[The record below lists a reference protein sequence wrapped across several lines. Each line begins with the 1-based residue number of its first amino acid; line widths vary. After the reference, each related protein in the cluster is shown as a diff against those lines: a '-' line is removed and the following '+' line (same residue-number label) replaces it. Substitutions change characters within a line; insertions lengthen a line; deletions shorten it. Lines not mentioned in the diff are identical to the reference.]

1 MSMRSSHKIVPLK
14 FATVFEGDMSIQLL
28 LCKVKKK
35 GFDLSITAVDVS
47 LNLFYQCNVFF
58 IHPTIEFCWV
68 IFPAHEIL
76 FVSVSCS

>member
-1 MSMRSSHKIVPLK
+1 MSMGSSHKIVPLK
-14 FATVFEGDMSIQLL
+14 FATVFEGNMSIQLL
-28 LCKVKKK
+28 L
-35 GFDLSITAVDVS
+35 DVS

-58 IHPTIEFCWV
+58 IYPTIEFCWV